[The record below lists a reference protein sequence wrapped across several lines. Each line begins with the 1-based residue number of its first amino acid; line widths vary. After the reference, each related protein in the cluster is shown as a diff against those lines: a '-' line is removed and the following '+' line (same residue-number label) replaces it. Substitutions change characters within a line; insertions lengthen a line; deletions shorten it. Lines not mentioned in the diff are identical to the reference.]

1 MDGFLGGLGSCD
13 RYGLLENF
21 FGGLYG
27 LEGGLNFLLGFLLLV
42 GGLNGFDGGER
53 FLSGG
58 ARPLLAANLF
68 SVERKEGGFLTTLLF
83 TL

>member
-1 MDGFLGGLGSCD
+1 MDGFLGGLGSWD

-27 LEGGLNFLLGFLLLV
+27 WEGGLNFFAGGFFP

-53 FLSGG
+53 FLSE
-58 ARPLLAANLF
+58 ARPFLAENLF
-68 SVERKEGGFLTTLLF
+68 NVDKNDGGFLTTLLF